1 MLTNDERPAN
11 AARDRALTFEDRAL
25 RLLSAAGR
33 SAECGD
39 TVAAEAKYR
48 RCAQAFVR
56 AAKLRAEAAALPGGH
71 ELDRRTIGWNH
82 DAAEHANAAADRMT
96 RSNSEV
102 TA

>member
-1 MLTNDERPAN
+1 MLTEYATPTN

-39 TVAAEAKYR
+39 TDTAVSKYR
-48 RCAQAFVR
+48 RCAQAFTR

-82 DAAEHANAAADRMT
+82 DAAERANAAADRMT
-96 RSNSEV
+96 RGNSEV